1 MNKKGVVDMMNTN
14 NSNHQNS
21 TYDFDY
27 YLKQRNENMN
37 MIFGTSSNNK
47 KSNNSTVY
55 TSTKS
60 NNTVS
65 NEEKLRREK
74 EKEEA
79 KRLFEQERQRILEER
94 QQKIQQEVE
103 RKLQEK
109 QAKERQKE
117 LAEQERQRVRNEL
130 KRSQELEEL
139 KRQRDKLEAEQRK
152 QEARELAE
160 QERRIHKIEKAKAS
174 QYKKK
179 RNKYRLT
186 IFRNALVA
194 LACIVGGGFALK
206 QLGVFDE
213 IKSSINESIAD
224 SEQERYMEEIKE
236 KSKLSF
242 DENNNP
248 TYYSSPSEIPTL
260 EPTATPI
267 PEKHE
272 VIDTS
277 YYNNSDY
284 EFDDEI
290 TAEYL
295 KNLNPKGSDNL
306 AWITIPGTEV
316 NYPVAHPNVN
326 NIDEVEGLRKK
337 INKDGR
343 SDYAYMN
350 EYFLHSNL
358 KGEETLKGTVY
369 LDVANDGI
377 NNHFD
382 KVDDHS
388 VIFGHN
394 MKDGSM
400 FATIENYVKDS
411 YLEKHPY
418 AIIYTDDGYGYVVEF
433 IASRIVDGNDG
444 GALHAGDFDSI
455 KAKNK
460 YVKSIMKE
468 AKKNGWALLD
478 DYEIQDE
485 DKYISLITCK
495 HGGYDNKRVQLIGK
509 ISGKIKVRDSSLT
522 NDENGYY
529 VEETTSTLHR

>member
-60 NNTVS
+60 KNTVS
-65 NEEKLRREK
+65 NEEKMRREK

-160 QERRIHKIEKAKAS
+160 QEKRIHKIEKAKES

-179 RNKYRLT
+179 KNKYRLT

-224 SEQERYMEEIKE
+224 SEQERYIEEIKE

-248 TYYSSPSEIPTL
+248 TYYPSPSETPTL
-260 EPTATPI
+260 EPTPTPI

-284 EFDDEI
+284 EFDYEI
-290 TAEYL
+290 TASFL
-295 KNLNPKGSDNL
+295 KKLNPKASDNT
-306 AWITIPGTEV
+306 AWIIIPGTEV
-316 NYPVAHPNVN
+316 NYPVVLPSMNK
-326 NIDEVEGLRKK
+326 IDELGLRDEIEKS
-337 INKDGR
+337 GMR
-343 SDYAYMN
+343 DYVYMN
-350 EYFLHSNL
+350 QYYMKKDLLEKYKYSGTIYIDASN
-358 KGEETLKGTVY
+358 KGLNQHFSDINDHTVIY
-369 LDVANDGI
+369 
-377 NNHFD
+377 
-382 KVDDHS
+382 
-388 VIFGHN
+388 GHN
-394 MKDGSM
+394 MKNGSM
-400 FATIENYVKDS
+400 FHTIEKYKKDK
-411 YLEKHPY
+411 YLTEHPY
-418 AIIYTDDGYGYVVEF
+418 AIIYTDDGYGYMLEF
-433 IASRIVDGNDG
+433 VATRIIDGDDS
-444 GALHAGDFDSI
+444 GALHTDDFKDI
-455 KAKNK
+455 EDKKA
-460 YVKSIMKE
+460 YVQEIMNQ
-468 AKKNGWALLD
+468 ATKKKLAVNENYVPQD
-478 DYEIQDE
+478 D
-485 DKYISLITCK
+485 DKYISLITCN
-495 HGGYDNKRVQLIGK
+495 HDGEDERIQLIGK